1 MCEQGA
7 GRGQCDMTV
16 DEEEEQ
22 CEECPGVGA
31 AHPWAPA
38 FPPTILFNE
47 AHPIFSDHLSKP
59 NDYQHLKSMCYLLV
73 CLFIPCYS
81 SIPQFHGVAKS
92 RT

>member
-22 CEECPGVGA
+22 CEECLGVGA

-38 FPPTILFNE
+38 FPLTILFNE
-47 AHPIFSDHLSKP
+47 AHPIFSHPLSKP
-59 NDYQHLKSMCYLLV
+59 NDYQHLKSMCYLLA

-81 SIPQFHGVAKS
+81 SIA
-92 RT
+92 